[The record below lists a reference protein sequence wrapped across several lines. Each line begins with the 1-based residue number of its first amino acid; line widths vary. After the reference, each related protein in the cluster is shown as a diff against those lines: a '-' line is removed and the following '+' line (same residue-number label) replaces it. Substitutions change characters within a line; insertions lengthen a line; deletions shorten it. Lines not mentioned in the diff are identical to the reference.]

1 MVESRQAQ
9 RLLRGC
15 DLRAKLPRMGT
26 RAALCLL
33 AVEAV
38 SFGSAEAETLRE
50 AYDACLAATIPKFEH
65 VCGRADLIARDII
78 FECSPQLLEILRS
91 APLADDENE
100 KVVAD
105 LLQFRLQHPCEVN

>member
-1 MVESRQAQ
+1 M
-9 RLLRGC
+9 
-15 DLRAKLPRMGT
+15 RAKLPRMVT

-38 SFGSAEAETLRE
+38 SFGSAEAETLREAEAETLRE